1 MQKSTKAFCRR
12 HLTTIKEEMCSLSRM
27 VDEDRYGID
36 IVRQISAIRGGLQR
50 VKDELLRDHVA
61 HCVEHAIVTGNKAD
75 QRLKIEELMSLTTT
89 DMSGVWP

>member
-1 MQKSTKAFCRR
+1 MQKGTRASCQK
-12 HLTTIKEEMCSLSRM
+12 HLSTIKEEMCSLSRM

-61 HCVEHAIVTGNKAD
+61 HCVENAIASGDKAD
-75 QRLKIEELMSLTTT
+75 QRLKIKELMGLTTT